1 MAATISASTD
11 RYVCSSPYLLLDIG
25 EVFHGHSVD
34 VLVSPHPLL
43 VVHQPV
49 LEQAQALVGPDP
61 YQRLHREGLVWL
73 QGLVDASYPARHL
86 TGTVDVVRLHVL
98 SESVL
103 WFGGGGGGGRGGG
116 EGGGRRWE

>member
-1 MAATISASTD
+1 M
-11 RYVCSSPYLLLDIG
+11 
-25 EVFHGHSVD
+25 FHGHGVD
-34 VLVSPHPLL
+34 ILVSPHPLL

-61 YQRLHREGLVWL
+61 YQRLHREGLVGL
-73 QGLVDASYPARHL
+73 QGLVDASYPAGHL

-103 WFGGGGGGGRGGG
+103 GGGGKATKLKCAAIDNFDYDNGIY
-116 EGGGRRWE
+116 EI